1 MHILFL
7 QWIHF
12 MDGGTENMKNLGQF
26 AENTHDYCT
35 EFSSYIEFQEE
46 QVTQTAEW
54 RGKARE
60 HQEVI
65 AGIILDTRSNTEII
79 IIIII

>member
-1 MHILFL
+1 
-7 QWIHF
+7 

-46 QVTQTAEW
+46 QVTQTAE
-54 RGKARE
+54 
-60 HQEVI
+60 
-65 AGIILDTRSNTEII
+65 
-79 IIIII
+79 